1 MSKPVPYQEQ
11 LLEFTPGDLVV
22 FEHVK
27 SPNVDSATLN
37 ELGVVI
43 GTDDGR
49 YVGAVYRVYWFK
61 TKKATLSLAC
71 HLRLLYTMEET

>member
-1 MSKPVPYQEQ
+1 MNRRAIYKDR

-27 SPNVDSATLN
+27 SPNIESATLN

-43 GTDDGR
+43 DTDNGR
-49 YVGAVYRVYWFK
+49 YVGTVYKVYWFK
-61 TKKATLSLAC
+61 TKKMALSLAC